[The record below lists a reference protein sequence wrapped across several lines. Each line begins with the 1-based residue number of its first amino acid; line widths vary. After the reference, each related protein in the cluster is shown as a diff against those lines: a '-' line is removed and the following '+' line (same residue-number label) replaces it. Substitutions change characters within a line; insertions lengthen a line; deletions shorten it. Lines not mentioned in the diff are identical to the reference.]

1 MGEYSMILG
10 VLQARVSSSRLP
22 VKVMKTILGT
32 PMILLQIERLK
43 QCRRIDRLVVATST
57 EASDDPLVR
66 ACESHG
72 ITIYRGSLSD
82 VLSRFVG
89 AAQPY
94 QPTAVVRLTGD
105 CPLADAQVID
115 FAIETY
121 LSGGYDYLSNV
132 DPPTYPD
139 GLDVEVVSYRALLE
153 ANDRA
158 RLPSEREHVTPY
170 IRNHPEQFRLGSVK
184 QSVDQ
189 SALRWT
195 VDNPEDF
202 EFVRLVYEALYP
214 SNPLFGTADILA
226 LMDRRPELVR
236 INRHVPRNAGLV
248 KSLAADEEWTGR
260 HGS

>member
-1 MGEYSMILG
+1 
-10 VLQARVSSSRLP
+10 
-22 VKVMKTILGT
+22 MKYILGT
-32 PMILLQIERLK
+32 PMILLHIERLK
-43 QCRRIDRLVVATST
+43 RCRRIDQLVVATST

-72 ITIYRGSLSD
+72 VAIYRGSLSD

-94 QPTAVVRLTGD
+94 RPAAVVRLTGD

-115 FAIETY
+115 LAVETC

-153 ANDRA
+153 ANDCA
-158 RLPSEREHVTPY
+158 RMPCEREHVTPY
-170 IRNHPEQFRLGSVK
+170 IRNHREQFRLGALR
-184 QSVDQ
+184 QGVDL

-195 VDNPEDF
+195 VDNAEDF
-202 EFVRLVYEALYP
+202 DFVRLVYEALYP
-214 SNPLFGTADILA
+214 SNPRFDTADILA
-226 LMDRRPELVR
+226 LLDRRPELAR
-236 INRHVPRNAGLV
+236 INSHITYNER
-248 KSLAADEEWTGR
+248 LAKAVATDQERTGR
-260 HGS
+260 RGF